1 MGYNSK
7 YTGAE
12 IEERLDKVADAERD
26 ANEALEI
33 ANSAKTTANKASI
46 TANSAKDAVATLQ
59 GLADA
64 DTSAIITAEV
74 VTNVALN
81 TNNITDLLS
90 RVTQI
95 ESSSIDVTQEEWD
108 ELEESEAWIEGVEY
122 NVYEE

>member
-12 IEERLDKVADAERD
+12 IEERLDKVADVERD
-26 ANEALEI
+26 ASEALET
-33 ANSAKTTANKASI
+33 ANAAKTTANKANI

-64 DTSAIITAEV
+64 DTSAIIAAEV
-74 VTNVALN
+74 VTKVELN
-81 TNNITDLLS
+81 TNNIVDLSS

-95 ESSSIDVTQEEWD
+95 ESSSIDVTQAEWD
-108 ELEESEAWIEGVEY
+108 ELEENETWIEGVEY